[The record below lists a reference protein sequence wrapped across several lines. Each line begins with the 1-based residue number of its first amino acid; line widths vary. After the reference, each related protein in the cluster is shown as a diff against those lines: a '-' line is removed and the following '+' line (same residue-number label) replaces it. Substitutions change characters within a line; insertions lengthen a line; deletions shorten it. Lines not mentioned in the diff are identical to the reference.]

1 MAFELPSHLTS
12 DAVPEKR
19 TTDEQNQPPSFQQAQ
34 EYVRRLDENST
45 CDQDD
50 EKTHPNDSTKPPSPT
65 EEAQEKKESSSKK
78 KPKKSEGKSSKKPS
92 HTTNIV
98 NISNASGFQICGTY
112 TNVTNYLNGVPSMFH
127 KSNTDTMQNPRTD
140 AHQRP
145 TLPVPERVF
154 RCLDR
159 VSEEDCRI
167 VSEYVTCDWK
177 ALGEQLFQHN
187 MNHLKDFITP
197 AEGNSKK
204 EAVRLILIRWK
215 QVNCKVADV
224 RQLCLVLQKLNET
237 EALIRLANRHG
248 IK

>member
-1 MAFELPSHLTS
+1 MLSHFIS
-12 DAVPEKR
+12 HF
-19 TTDEQNQPPSFQQAQ
+19 N
-34 EYVRRLDENST
+34 T
-45 CDQDD
+45 CYW
-50 EKTHPNDSTKPPSPT
+50 TW
-65 EEAQEKKESSSKK
+65 
-78 KPKKSEGKSSKKPS
+78 
-92 HTTNIV
+92 
-98 NISNASGFQICGTY
+98 
-112 TNVTNYLNGVPSMFH
+112 VTG
-127 KSNTDTMQNPRTD
+127 
-140 AHQRP
+140 
-145 TLPVPERVF
+145 VF